1 MEKPI
6 VNKKIAIHA
15 YKFNGWLYRTW
26 EFPTVLEATDEYV
39 CVSSQGARIITN
51 RIGSK
56 QHYQSKVIEPSI
68 WYFFKNEW
76 FNLIYQKR
84 NQHVR
89 VYINLASPYYYEN
102 ETLKYI
108 DFDLDYVN
116 RSFDKNHQLIRI
128 DNNEF
133 ITNSKLLNYPNAL
146 KNKIILTAK
155 SIEEKLKNNELEKY
169 FNQNLLNKSGEQ
181 YDAKKRLL
189 QRKNQRD

>member
-1 MEKPI
+1 M
-6 VNKKIAIHA
+6 
-15 YKFNGWLYRTW
+15 
-26 EFPTVLEATDEYV
+26 
-39 CVSSQGARIITN
+39 
-51 RIGSK
+51 
-56 QHYQSKVIEPSI
+56 
-68 WYFFKNEW
+68 
-76 FNLIYQKR
+76 YQKR